1 MMVEKHFAELQSIV
15 PSVSR
20 ETVERLEAFDALFRK
35 WSTAINLASPSTL
48 GDLWHRHILD
58 SAQLYPLA
66 NGAKK
71 WLDLGSGGGFPG
83 IVLAALMKE
92 TQGASIDLVE
102 SAGKKAAFLR
112 TAAGHLAVPARIHAA
127 RIESVWPIIDTPE
140 VITARALASLTDLFA
155 LAEPWLTRNATA
167 LFQKGR
173 DYQREI
179 DESRDAWSFDLIE
192 YPSSIDKASVILQI
206 SNLRR
211 LSAEDSK
218 IAGREQ
224 MLERQARRRS

>member
-1 MMVEKHFAELQSIV
+1 MSKDHFQSLRSIA

-20 ETVERLEAFDALFRK
+20 ETADRLIAFEALFRK

-48 GDLWHRHILD
+48 ADLWERHILD
-58 SAQLYPLA
+58 SAQIFPLA
-66 NGAKK
+66 SNATR

-83 IVLAALMKE
+83 IVTACFLADRP
-92 TQGASIDLVE
+92 GASIDLIE

-112 TAAGHLAVPARIHAA
+112 TAAGQLHVPARVHAE
-127 RIESVWPIIDTPE
+127 RIEKMWDRIATPE
-140 VITARALASLTDLFA
+140 IVTARALASLLDLFE
-155 LAEPWLTRNATA
+155 LAEPWLTHGTKA

-179 DESRDAWSFDLIE
+179 DESHVDWSFDLVKH
-192 YPSSIDKASVILQI
+192 PSSIDQASVILEI

-211 LSAEDSK
+211 KAN
-218 IAGREQ
+218 
-224 MLERQARRRS
+224 